1 MNTINSL
8 INIDKSR
15 FIGLS
20 PASFSYK
27 VANDMCDIVNCSLTD
42 NVFHRLDLSLNTVRQ
57 AYDNLCK
64 YVVNLYK
71 VIDEVTK
78 NTETLNQVY
87 YDFTICKQ
95 WDKCFTDIQK
105 EFESHKTYLLNLYKQ
120 LSTSYS
126 VYC

>member
-1 MNTINSL
+1 MNAINNL

-27 VANDMCDIVNCSLTD
+27 VATDMYNIVNCSLTD
-42 NVFHRLDLSLNTVRQ
+42 NVFNKLSLSLDTVRQ

-64 YVVNLYK
+64 YAVNLYT

-78 NTETLNQVY
+78 DTKTLDQVY

-95 WDKCFTDIQK
+95 WEKCFSDIQK

-126 VYC
+126 AYC